1 MSWHSRT
8 VLVQDKEHVCFSF
21 SVPVVMVTLFVK
33 HNDGIGSNAFMT
45 FLIKTT
51 V

>member
-1 MSWHSRT
+1 MALLDCSGAG
-8 VLVQDKEHVCFSF
+8 KGHVGFSF

-51 V
+51 A